1 MQHQLGSPTVS
12 QDWWSE
18 GHTGGV
24 AGEKGT
30 VGGVEGGDPEPEPEP
45 APEPEPEPEPEL
57 EGEELPGPVLAT
69 TM

>member
-1 MQHQLGSPTVS
+1 MVS

-30 VGGVEGGDPEPEPEP
+30 VGGVEEEDP
-45 APEPEPEPEPEL
+45 APAPTEPEPEPEPED
-57 EGEELPGPVLAT
+57 GGGELPGPVLAT